1 MAVRWCEIVGE
12 TCTTKPKSPMDAD
25 AWRRESERRRKADQ
39 RIADAKA
46 DCARKVQRIRRDSA

>member
-1 MAVRWCEIVGE
+1 MRWCEIVGE